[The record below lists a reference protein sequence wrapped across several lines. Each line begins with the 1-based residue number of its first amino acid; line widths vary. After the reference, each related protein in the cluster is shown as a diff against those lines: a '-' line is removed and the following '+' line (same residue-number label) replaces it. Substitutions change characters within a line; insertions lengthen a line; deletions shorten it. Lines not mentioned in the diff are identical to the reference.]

1 MNPTDTLTTLFQHNL
16 WANVTLYECCAALTE
31 EELAATIPGAFGS
44 IYKTLQHIANSE
56 RSYLSRI
63 STGHRYE
70 GDYWPATIP
79 EMIDLLL
86 QTGRGLIEWAHKVQ
100 PADTVEVDWEG
111 TPRQVPKTIL
121 LTQALQHAAEHREQI
136 KAILTEIGITPPDLQ
151 GWVFFDVAD
160 TRGAMF

>member
-1 MNPTDTLTTLFQHNL
+1 MNHADTLTVLFQHNL
-16 WANVTLYECCAALTE
+16 WANLTLFERCLSLTE
-31 EELAATIPGAFGS
+31 EELEATIPGAFGS

-63 STGHRYE
+63 STGERYE

-86 QTGRGLIEWAHKVQ
+86 ETGRGLIQWAHKVQ
-100 PADTVEVDWEG
+100 PADTVQVDWDG
-111 TPRQVPKTIL
+111 APRTVPKTFL

-136 KAILTEIGITPPDLQ
+136 KATLTEIGITPPDLQ
-151 GWVFFDVAD
+151 GWEFFDVAD
-160 TRGAMF
+160 TRGLSF

>member
-1 MNPTDTLTTLFQHNL
+1 MQPPDTLTVLFQHNL
-16 WANVTLYECCAALTE
+16 WANLTLFERCKALTE
-31 EELAATIPGAFGS
+31 EELEATIPGAFGS

-63 STGHRYE
+63 STGERYE

-86 QTGRGLIEWAHKVQ
+86 ETGRGLIQWAHKVQ
-100 PADTVEVDWEG
+100 PADVVEVDWDG
-111 TPRQVPKTIL
+111 TPRNVPKTFL

-136 KAILTEIGITPPDLQ
+136 KAILTDIGITPPDLQ
-151 GWVFFDVAD
+151 GWEFFDAAD
-160 TRGAMF
+160 TRGLPF